1 MGYDV
6 FNTSKVLPEYTTD
19 IGTKKEEKVDYTI
32 LKNETPVIVIECKYW
47 KENLNSHNSNFIDI
61 LIFPKP
67 VLASLQM
74 VLSITSLLI

>member
-6 FNTSKVLPEYTTD
+6 FNTSEVLPEYTTD
-19 IGTKKEEKVDYTI
+19 IGTKKEEKVDYAI
-32 LKNETPVIVIECKYW
+32 LKNGTPVIVIECKYW
-47 KENLNSHNSNFIDI
+47 KENLYSHNSNFIDI